1 MAHFT
6 VEYTHNIEPDA
17 DLPRLF
23 ADAHRLLADT
33 GVFPVAGLRSRA
45 LRLDTWR
52 VADGAGDYA
61 FVHATFRMG
70 HGRDAGTRR
79 LVAEA
84 MFALIKAHFAPLQSR
99 RLLALSFELTELDA
113 ELSFKHNNIHERFAS

>member
-6 VEYTHNIEPDA
+6 VEYTHNIEADA

-70 HGRDAGTRR
+70 HGRDAATRR
-79 LVAEA
+79 RVAEA
-84 MFALIKAHFAPLQSR
+84 MFALIRAHFAPLQSR

-113 ELSFKHNNIHERFAS
+113 ELSFKHNNIHQRLAS

>member
-6 VEYTHNIEPDA
+6 VEYTHNIEQDA

-23 ADAHRLLADT
+23 SDAHRLLADT

-70 HGRDAGTRR
+70 HGRDAATRR
-79 LVAEA
+79 RVAEA
-84 MFALIKAHFAPLQSR
+84 MFALIKTHFAPLQSR
-99 RLLALSFELTELDA
+99 RLLALSFELSELDA
-113 ELSFKHNNIHERFAS
+113 ELSFKHNNIHQRFAS